1 MSAAPA
7 PALQR
12 NIPWLLLALAWI
24 IVPHVEHLPP
34 WITLLCVALGIWRWI
49 AARRGLPLPN
59 KWLLLAL
66 ALTAGAG
73 VLLTYRTITG
83 RDAGVALL
91 IVMLSLKLME
101 MRSVRDGI
109 IMIFLGYFLVIT
121 NFLYSQ
127 SIPMGLY
134 MLVAVLA
141 ITATLIGLNLP
152 APTLAIRPKL
162 RLAAVLLAQ
171 GLPVMVVLFV
181 LFPRAQSPLWGTPAP
196 VQNAV
201 TGLSNSMSP
210 GDISRLGLSS
220 TVAFRAEFSGAA
232 PAPEL
237 RYWRGPVFWH
247 FDGRTWSAGP
257 PRRPTA
263 VSLHVEGAPLIYT
276 ITLEPHDQRWL
287 FALDFPLTLPPSS
300 SMSDDFQVLAAA
312 PARQRLRYQLTSQPK
327 YRVET
332 TLHEPA
338 RRHALQLPAEV
349 NPQARKMAQSWRA
362 NARSGKEIVN
372 AALEL
377 FSREA
382 FFYTLSPPPLGF
394 HAVDDFLFGSRRGFC
409 EHYAGS
415 FVFLMRAAGVPA
427 RVVTGYQG
435 GEHNPIG
442 NYLIVRQSDAH
453 AWAEVW
459 LENEGWVR
467 IDPTAR
473 IAPRRVA
480 AEGGLLDALPASEAL
495 PVFARMN
502 PDWLRQLRFGM
513 DLINYN
519 WYKWVLGYNHKRQF
533 ELLSRLGM
541 GLESARGM
549 IYGLLGGIGGLML
562 IFAAAM
568 LWRLRERPQDP
579 AVAAYWRFCARLAQ
593 AGLGRREEEGPAA
606 HAARVV
612 RLRPD
617 LAAVVARIS
626 GLYIT
631 LRYQP
636 LSSPDRDESLRKL
649 RKLVWLFRP

>member
-1 MSAAPA
+1 MTVA

-12 NIPWLLLALAWI
+12 NIPWLLLVLAWI

-34 WITLLCVALGIWRWI
+34 WITLLCVALGGWRWV

-109 IMIFLGYFLVIT
+109 VMIFLGYFLIVT

-127 SIPMGLY
+127 SILMGGY

-141 ITATLIGLNLP
+141 ITATLVGLNLP
-152 APTLAIRPKL
+152 EPTLALKPKI
-162 RLAAVLLAQ
+162 RLAALLLAQ
-171 GLPVMVVLFV
+171 GLPVMIVLFV
-181 LFPRAQSPLWGTPAP
+181 LFPRAQSPLWGAPAP
-196 VQNAV
+196 LQNAV
-201 TGLSNSMSP
+201 TGLSDSMSP

-220 TVAFRAEFSGAA
+220 AVAFRAEFAGAA

-237 RYWRGPVFWH
+237 RYWRGPVFWY
-247 FDGRTWSAGP
+247 FDGRTWSAGS
-257 PRRPTA
+257 PRRPAA
-263 VSLHVEGAPLIYT
+263 VSLHVEGEPVTYT
-276 ITLEPHDQRWL
+276 ITLEPHDQQWL
-287 FALDFPLTLPPSS
+287 FALDFPITLPPTS
-300 SMSDDFQVLAAA
+300 SMTDDFQVLAAA
-312 PARQRLRYQLTSQPK
+312 PARQRLRYQITSQPK

-332 TLHEPA
+332 ELRQLA
-338 RRHALQLPAEV
+338 RRHALQLPPDV
-349 NPQARKMAQSWRA
+349 NPQARQLAQSWRA
-362 NARSGKEIVN
+362 NARSGKEIVD
-372 AALEL
+372 AALDL

-394 HAVDDFLFGSRRGFC
+394 HSVDNFLFDSRRGFC

-459 LENEGWVR
+459 LEDQGWVR

-473 IAPRRVA
+473 IAPQRVL
-480 AEGGLLDALPASEAL
+480 AEAGLLDALPSSEAL

-513 DLINYN
+513 DLVNYN
-519 WYKWVLGYNHKRQF
+519 WHKWVLGYSHKRQN

-549 IYGLLGGIGGLML
+549 IYGLLTGIGGLML

-568 LWRLRERPQDP
+568 LWRLRAHPRDP
-579 AVAAYWRFCARLAQ
+579 VVAAYRRFCARLAQ
-593 AGLGRREEEGPAA
+593 AGLARRQGEGPAV
-606 HAARVV
+606 HAARVMQ
-612 RLRPD
+612 LRPD
-617 LAAVVARIS
+617 LAASVARIS
-626 GLYIT
+626 DLYID
-631 LRYQP
+631 LRYRPIPGTARAEQ
-636 LSSPDRDESLRKL
+636 LRELK
-649 RKLVWLFRP
+649 KQVWLFKP